1 MGRFSRFVT
10 KAGEA
15 VQQASDEYQRT
26 RQQQQQQQQS
36 AGFSGQPTQQ
46 YPPYGSGRA
55 YPNAH
60 APPTASHQQLQPP
73 ALPPRRPSESG
84 QYQQSPQNY
93 QASATPQYGQPEPQR
108 ADRRSWHNPSPSV
121 QAKTSPVSRQE
132 AQATYHAPGSQ
143 DIDADR
149 LLAEQLQ
156 RLEVESAA
164 PELSPSPRLPPRPPK
179 IEAPQAGSGASEQRY
194 AAPSVQD
201 EPAPP
206 PPPSTRPVP
215 PSQRHVAKALPPGLA
230 PVPNCIA
237 YPIQANADW
246 FLHDKAPDFLVC
258 SRCYVDYIYQ
268 TNLQTLFQHKKFAD
282 FEQVPRRCYFSSHNV
297 KTRLWPA
304 ALAAG
309 NLDNMLEHM
318 RSRPKLPA
326 CPEQRLV
333 ENSEWWMSPDI
344 PHMCVCKAC
353 FSDDYKG
360 GPFAS
365 KFELKTVEQQATCD
379 SFMPFVGRMS
389 EIHQPSNNWA
399 EFAAEVKGRLTIP
412 ACPRE
417 KTIPGAS
424 HAWVRSTREPKGY
437 QTCYACF
444 ADYFYGTTSEKHF
457 QQVALDKETTVCL
470 MGILNMKIPA
480 QQAVAKKDPE
490 LFWKWIAEVDR
501 QPFCSKQGI
510 KGSTSWYTLPNH
522 PPGFAVCGA
531 CRAGIAE
538 PVGWSRHL
546 IPVNADPNDTI
557 LCCFN
562 AAHPRFAEFMTCL
575 VPSLATDTWEKLGNH
590 AATYANVPRC
600 PRDNT
605 TYLPNRRYWGWDS
618 LRICQECYLSF
629 ARDTDLEP
637 LFHLKGEVMEK
648 SRLCDMYSPRMRKL
662 YTDACQ
668 GRITGQQLVDL
679 GGQRRMV
686 YLNTM
691 PEIDR
696 LISQQNIKAS
706 QAVMFG
712 NMGTFYK
719 NMGSTQD
726 VLMGHSYTVGN
737 AYAGY
742 GYVNENSLTGAE
754 YDRKG
759 RDLTAE
765 VLNGSVTY
773 KVSVLEIRWRE
784 VE

>member
-1 MGRFSRFVT
+1 
-10 KAGEA
+10 
-15 VQQASDEYQRT
+15 
-26 RQQQQQQQQS
+26 
-36 AGFSGQPTQQ
+36 
-46 YPPYGSGRA
+46 
-55 YPNAH
+55 
-60 APPTASHQQLQPP
+60 
-73 ALPPRRPSESG
+73 
-84 QYQQSPQNY
+84 
-93 QASATPQYGQPEPQR
+93 
-108 ADRRSWHNPSPSV
+108 
-121 QAKTSPVSRQE
+121 
-132 AQATYHAPGSQ
+132 
-143 DIDADR
+143 
-149 LLAEQLQ
+149 
-156 RLEVESAA
+156 
-164 PELSPSPRLPPRPPK
+164 
-179 IEAPQAGSGASEQRY
+179 
-194 AAPSVQD
+194 
-201 EPAPP
+201 
-206 PPPSTRPVP
+206 
-215 PSQRHVAKALPPGLA
+215 
-230 PVPNCIA
+230 
-237 YPIQANADW
+237 
-246 FLHDKAPDFLVC
+246 
-258 SRCYVDYIYQ
+258 
-268 TNLQTLFQHKKFAD
+268 
-282 FEQVPRRCYFSSHNV
+282 
-297 KTRLWPA
+297 
-304 ALAAG
+304 
-309 NLDNMLEHM
+309 
-318 RSRPKLPA
+318 
-326 CPEQRLV
+326 
-333 ENSEWWMSPDI
+333 
-344 PHMCVCKAC
+344 
-353 FSDDYKG
+353 
-360 GPFAS
+360 
-365 KFELKTVEQQATCD
+365 
-379 SFMPFVGRMS
+379 
-389 EIHQPSNNWA
+389 
-399 EFAAEVKGRLTIP
+399 
-412 ACPRE
+412 
-417 KTIPGAS
+417 
-424 HAWVRSTREPKGY
+424 
-437 QTCYACF
+437 
-444 ADYFYGTTSEKHF
+444 
-457 QQVALDKETTVCL
+457 

-510 KGSTSWYTLPNH
+510 KGSTSWFTLPNH

-546 IPVNADPNDTI
+546 ISVNADPNDTI

-629 ARDTDLEP
+629 ARDTALEP
-637 LFHLKGEVMEK
+637 LFHLNGEVMEK